1 MTGAPTTDH
10 TGALLARIEQALQR
24 QLERIARG
32 DFDGLETLF
41 AECDSLL
48 AQLPP
53 TGVDA
58 TRHAERIER
67 IGRLD
72 AQVGLALAQKRQ
84 ELSATMRHSRRGRAG
99 LNAYRQTMS

>member
-1 MTGAPTTDH
+1 MTDTPTTDPA
-10 TGALLARIEQALQR
+10 GALLARVERGLQQ

-32 DFDGLETLF
+32 DIDGLETLL

-53 TGVDA
+53 SGLDA
-58 TRHAERIER
+58 TRHAECIER

-72 AQVGLALAQKRQ
+72 ARVGLALAQKRQ
-84 ELSATMRHSRRGRAG
+84 ELSATMCHRRRGRAG
-99 LNAYRQTMS
+99 LHAYRRTLS